1 MTWFYFIKAPE
12 LTNFSNM
19 FLCVIIRECKLYMKY
34 VECCKTHFFMS
45 TVKQF
50 ELSGAFLS
58 RSLMA
63 LSLDISFARF
73 FISIFICF
81 IFFLMAKILDICYA
95 RTSQQLQK
103 LFSVTHLKKSWSM
116 SKSSTQLNWI
126 VDISFPFSCLC
137 NRNGNALN
145 EIGIN
150 DDNICQSCFLCPM
163 GNSEE
168 KWKAIKK
175 LNFLK
180 VKAKW
185 TDSTSERK
193 VPLSLHFPPVPS
205 LGLVVFVI
213 LFLEDKDFMVTKM
226 WLLKM
231 NPTFY
236 YKPWTKRTR
245 KLCDNISKARS
256 IAT

>member
-1 MTWFYFIKAPE
+1 
-12 LTNFSNM
+12 M
-19 FLCVIIRECKLYMKY
+19 FLCVIIRECDHYVKLYIKY
-34 VECCKTHFFMS
+34 VECCKIHFFMS

-63 LSLDISFARF
+63 LSLDISLARF
-73 FISIFICF
+73 FYSISICF
-81 IFFLMAKILDICYA
+81 ILVFYGKKSKHMLRTNITTIAKAVQYHSLEKVIKQVEFIKTIELNCWHFFL
-95 RTSQQLQK
+95 
-103 LFSVTHLKKSWSM
+103 F
-116 SKSSTQLNWI
+116 
-126 VDISFPFSCLC
+126 FCLC

-193 VPLSLHFPPVPS
+193 VPLSLHFPPGAF
-205 LGLVVFVI
+205 LGSCG
-213 LFLEDKDFMVTKM
+213 
-226 WLLKM
+226 
-231 NPTFY
+231 
-236 YKPWTKRTR
+236 
-245 KLCDNISKARS
+245 LCDFVSWG
-256 IAT
+256 

>member
-1 MTWFYFIKAPE
+1 MTWFYFIKVLE
-12 LTNFSNM
+12 LVNFSNM

-126 VDISFPFSCLC
+126 VDISFLFFCLC

-163 GNSEE
+163 SNSEE
-168 KWKAIKK
+168 SEKQSRNWISSKWRQNGLIQHLREK
-175 LNFLK
+175 FLCLC
-180 VKAKW
+180 
-185 TDSTSERK
+185 TS
-193 VPLSLHFPPVPS
+193 PPVPS

-245 KLCDNISKARS
+245 KLCDNISKDRS
-256 IAT
+256 NAT

>member
-1 MTWFYFIKAPE
+1 
-12 LTNFSNM
+12 
-19 FLCVIIRECKLYMKY
+19 
-34 VECCKTHFFMS
+34 MS

-63 LSLDISFARF
+63 LSLDISLARF
-73 FISIFICF
+73 FSFYIYLFH
-81 IFFLMAKILDICYA
+81 FFLLNGKNSRHMLCTKFTITAKAVQSHSLEKVIKHVEFIK
-95 RTSQQLQK
+95 T
-103 LFSVTHLKKSWSM
+103 M
-116 SKSSTQLNWI
+116 NWI
-126 VDISFPFSCLC
+126 VDISFLFFCLC

-245 KLCDNISKARS
+245 KLCDNISKDRS

>member
-1 MTWFYFIKAPE
+1 
-12 LTNFSNM
+12 
-19 FLCVIIRECKLYMKY
+19 
-34 VECCKTHFFMS
+34 MS

-50 ELSGAFLS
+50 ELSGGFLS

-63 LSLDISFARF
+63 LSLDISLARF
-73 FISIFICF
+73 FYSISICF
-81 IFFLMAKILDICYA
+81 ILFFYGKKSRHMLRTNITTIAKAVQYHSLEKVIKQVEFIKTIELNCWHFFL
-95 RTSQQLQK
+95 
-103 LFSVTHLKKSWSM
+103 F
-116 SKSSTQLNWI
+116 
-126 VDISFPFSCLC
+126 FCLC

-193 VPLSLHFPPVPS
+193 VPLSLHFPPGAL
-205 LGLVVFVI
+205 LGSCG
-213 LFLEDKDFMVTKM
+213 
-226 WLLKM
+226 
-231 NPTFY
+231 
-236 YKPWTKRTR
+236 
-245 KLCDNISKARS
+245 LCDFVSWG
-256 IAT
+256 